1 MLKTLR
7 IRQFTVFQ
15 DALFEFS
22 PGLNIIIGDNGTGK
36 THALKLGYLF
46 SRAWPD
52 LVTKQLRPMGKER
65 AQAYLSERLAGL
77 FRVPDLSLL
86 VRQGQKGNARLVA
99 EVSGHIPAVQ
109 IHMLGE
115 PPYRSLGMP
124 ESMLWD
130 VQIQRNK
137 DAAGV
142 LKAIAMPEVV
152 PDTAATNV
160 FLPRQVFVPSKEMV
174 SLFKGLIG
182 LFDRYREFPLDETYR
197 DLAVA
202 MSVLEPRAA
211 SSLLPELM
219 QRIQKLLGGD
229 LKLDSGEL
237 VFERIDGSRQESQLL
252 AEGHRKLA
260 MLIYLLRYGVIERG
274 STLFWDEPEA
284 NLNPAAIKLLA
295 EALFVLSGLGVQ
307 VILATHSLFLLR
319 EFEILQL
326 ATNPQPSHSS
336 PRYFGLGLQRGQSV
350 VSQGDD
356 ITHIDPLMLLDENL
370 HQSDRY
376 MEASQCVKLPM
387 WMA

>member
-1 MLKTLR
+1 MLKTLH

-15 DALFEFS
+15 DACFEFS
-22 PGLNIIIGDNGTGK
+22 SGLNVIIGDNGTGK
-36 THALKLGYLF
+36 THALKLSYLF

-52 LVTKQLRPMGKER
+52 LMTKQLRPMGKER

-77 FRVPDLSLL
+77 FRVSDLGLL
-86 VRQGQKGNARLVA
+86 VRQGQKSSARLVA
-99 EVSGHIPAVQ
+99 EVSGRIPTVQ
-109 IHMLGE
+109 MHLPGE
-115 PPYRSLGMP
+115 SPPQSLGMP
-124 ESMLWD
+124 ESMPWD
-130 VQIQRNK
+130 IQIQRNK
-137 DAAGV
+137 EAAGV
-142 LKAIAMPEVV
+142 LKAIEMPEVV
-152 PDTAATNV
+152 PDTAASNA

-182 LFDRYREFPLDETYR
+182 LFDRYQEFPLDETYR

-202 MSVLEPRAA
+202 MATLEPRQA
-211 SSLLPELM
+211 SSLFPDVM

-229 LKLDSGEL
+229 LKLDSGQL
-237 VFERIDGSRQESQLL
+237 VFERPDGSHLESQLL

-295 EALFVLSGLGVQ
+295 EALFALTALGVQ

-319 EFEILQL
+319 EFEILQT
-326 ATNPQPSHSS
+326 ANQFAGRPV

-350 VSQGDD
+350 VSQGND
-356 ITHIDPLMLLDENL
+356 ITSIDPLVLLDENL
-370 HQSDRY
+370 PQSDRY
-376 MEASQCVKLPM
+376 MEAIQ
-387 WMA
+387 

>member
-1 MLKTLR
+1 MLNTLH

-22 PGLNIIIGDNGTGK
+22 PGLNVIIGDNGTGK
-36 THALKLGYLF
+36 THLLKLCYLF
-46 SRAWPD
+46 SRAWSD
-52 LVTKQLRPMGKER
+52 LTAKQLRLTNS
-65 AQAYLSERLAGL
+65 QQTQTYLSDRLAGL
-77 FRVPDLSLL
+77 FRVPDLGLL
-86 VRQGQKGNARLVA
+86 VRQGQKSNARLVA
-99 EVSGHIPAVQ
+99 EVSGHIPTLQFHTA
-109 IHMLGE
+109 GE
-115 PPYRSLGMP
+115 VPPKSPGLP
-124 ESMLWD
+124 ESMPWD
-130 VQIQRNK
+130 IQIQRNK
-137 DAAGV
+137 QTSGT
-142 LKAIAMPEVV
+142 LKASVV
-152 PDTAATNV
+152 PDVLPDTAAANA

-202 MSVLEPRAA
+202 MSVLEPRQA
-211 SSLLPELM
+211 SSLLPDVM

-229 LKLDSGEL
+229 LKLDGGDL
-237 VFERIDGSRQESQLL
+237 VFERPDGSRLESHLL

-284 NLNPAAIKLLA
+284 NLNPAALKLLA
-295 EALFVLSGLGVQ
+295 EALFVLTGLGVQ

-326 ATNPQPSHSS
+326 ANADPDRPL

-350 VSQGDD
+350 VSQGND
-356 ITHIDPLMLLDENL
+356 ITGIDPLVLLDENL

-376 MEASQCVKLPM
+376 MEACQ
-387 WMA
+387 